1 MHGLSPP
8 RNRPGTNR
16 PINVAPYWL
25 GPIEKQKVAEE
36 IKVMQENDIIR
47 PSRSPWAAPVVLV
60 TKKDGT
66 IRFCVDYRKINV
78 ITKKDVYPLPRID
91 EALDAMH
98 GATFFSTLDLASGY
112 WQVGMDPND

>member
-1 MHGLSPP
+1 MNH
-8 RNRPGTNR
+8 
-16 PINVAPYWL
+16 PINVAPYRL
-25 GPIEKQKVAEE
+25 GPVEKQKVAEE
-36 IKVMQENDIIR
+36 IKVMCENDIIR

-60 TKKDGT
+60 TKKDGM
-66 IRFCVDYRKINV
+66 IRFCVNYRKINA

-112 WQVGMDPND
+112 WQVEVDPRD